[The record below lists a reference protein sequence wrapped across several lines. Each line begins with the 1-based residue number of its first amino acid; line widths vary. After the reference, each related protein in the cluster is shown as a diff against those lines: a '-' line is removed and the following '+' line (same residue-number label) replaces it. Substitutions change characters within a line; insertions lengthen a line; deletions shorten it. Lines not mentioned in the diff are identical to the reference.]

1 MRIAECKMQ
10 NADCRMRIG
19 DWGLRI
25 QFKKSFLFP
34 HSAFHCSA
42 IFSLDFIQL
51 FSVYFRLPKEAT
63 ENGVNTKT
71 TRDL

>member
-1 MRIAECKMQ
+1 MR
-10 NADCRMRIG
+10 NADC
-19 DWGLRI
+19 GLSLKEVFFIR
-25 QFKKSFLFP
+25 LP
-34 HSAFHCSA
+34 HSAFR
-42 IFSLDFIQL
+42 IFSLDLIQL